1 MPTNSQQELL
11 LVKDNLAAF
20 FREEII
26 SGRLPPGEKIVEV
39 RWAKHLKISQTSV
52 REALNILS
60 TEGFVQKGSGRTA
73 QVTQLSDEDVLHS
86 YELRAV
92 LESYAARV
100 VAEKQPDLAELD
112 QSLADMRAAIDCN
125 NLRAFYE
132 RDLQFHLLLAEKTGN
147 KMLVRAV
154 KRIIL
159 PLFAF
164 VVIRVQGSR
173 TEREQWI
180 RSLEQHK
187 RIIDALRT
195 RDPVFAERLVAQAI
209 NFFHEETTDV
219 VQSASRVLKKSL

>member
-1 MPTNSQQELL
+1 
-11 LVKDNLAAF
+11 
-20 FREEII
+20 
-26 SGRLPPGEKIVEV
+26 
-39 RWAKHLKISQTSV
+39 
-52 REALNILS
+52 
-60 TEGFVQKGSGRTA
+60 
-73 QVTQLSDEDVLHS
+73 
-86 YELRAV
+86 
-92 LESYAARV
+92 
-100 VAEKQPDLAELD
+100 
-112 QSLADMRAAIDCN
+112 
-125 NLRAFYE
+125 
-132 RDLQFHLLLAEKTGN
+132 
-147 KMLVRAV
+147 MLVRAV

-209 NFFHEETTDV
+209 NFFREETTDV

>member
-60 TEGFVQKGSGRTA
+60 AEGFVQKGSGRTA

-209 NFFHEETTDV
+209 NFFREETTDV